1 MAGEDVVLGSGGGGL
16 LVLPLPFVLGPG
28 LLSDGKDAAGLGEA
42 LVLAAALTSSLGFA
56 YTGG

>member
-1 MAGEDVVLGSGGGGL
+1 MLGSGGGGL